1 MLAKKR
7 FLSPSSPRKWKEK
20 RLACNS
26 CSLTRTFP
34 EPLPDILNYYYTHL
48 ILTKSE
54 FLLLLDDDT
63 DPRSRD
69 NKAIVQKVF
78 WFCLWISEPL
88 VFDNSLQLVLWVA
101 SIYCSVSGWFYFF
114 FRLSMLFTTFAPM
127 FLYASYTVVF
137 NISVFV
143 YAVCVSLSVCC
154 PLIFCRY
161 LFCCCCCCCVRNLKY
176 G

>member
-114 FRLSMLFTTFAPM
+114 FVYQCCSLHSLPCFCMLPILLCLIFQCSCM
-127 FLYASYTVVF
+127 LYVWVCLYA
-137 NISVFV
+137 
-143 YAVCVSLSVCC
+143 
-154 PLIFCRY
+154 
-161 LFCCCCCCCVRNLKY
+161 VR
-176 G
+176 